1 MSKVLLVSEAPEL
14 LALAEDLEAEG
25 LEVLRSSEI
34 SRLTE
39 LVQAE
44 KPAVLLLEV
53 SAKGASPRRIL
64 DDLRRHNLRVAVIF
78 LAREVSLEEAVAA
91 VRAGAYDFRLLETDR
106 KVLKKLV
113 LTALEEHD
121 VFTTTEGFL
130 TRDPGLKALLEK
142 LRPVARSRAPILIT
156 GESGTGKEV
165 LARWIHRV
173 SDRARGPF
181 IAINCAALPEAL
193 LESELFGY
201 EKGAF
206 SGALTR
212 KKGKFELADGGTL
225 LLDEITEMP
234 LALQAKL
241 LRVLQEGEVDRLG
254 GAYPIK
260 VDVRVIATTNRDIE
274 AEVAAGRF
282 REDLYFRLNVIPVKL
297 PPLRERPQDIPY
309 LAEYFLKEF
318 SRTYGK
324 KLEGFAPEV
333 LEVLQNYEFP
343 GNVRELKNLIERA
356 VLLSQGPMITLEDL
370 LWSSPKKSIEI
381 TPSSSSSSPSSPSLH
396 LKPLR
401 ELEKEAILEA
411 LRACEGNRTRAA
423 ELLGISVRTLRNKLR
438 QYRAQGL
445 L

>member
-1 MSKVLLVSEAPEL
+1 MKDMNKKVLIVSETSEL
-14 LALAEDLEAEG
+14 LSLAEDLEAEG
-25 LEVLRSSEI
+25 LKVLRVSEP
-34 SRLTE
+34 S
-39 LVQAE
+39 QAANLAE
-44 KPAVLLLEV
+44 VEEPAVILVEV

-64 DDLRRHNLRVAVIF
+64 DDLRRRRVEAAVVF
-78 LAREVSLEEAVAA
+78 LAQEISIEEAVAA
-91 VRAGAYDFRLLETDR
+91 VREGAYDFRLLGTDR
-106 KVLKKLV
+106 EVLKKLV
-113 LTALEEHD
+113 LTALEEYR
-121 VFTTTEGFL
+121 VFTEREGFL
-130 TRDPGLKALLEK
+130 TRDPGLRALLEK
-142 LRPVARSRAPILIT
+142 LRTVARSRAPILIT

-165 LARWIHRV
+165 LARWLHRI

-181 IAINCAALPEAL
+181 VAINCAALPEAL

-212 KKGKFELADGGTL
+212 KKGKFELADGGTI

-234 LALQAKL
+234 LPLQAKL

-254 GAYPIK
+254 GAYPVK

-297 PPLRERPQDIPY
+297 PPLRERPLDIPY
-309 LAEYFLKEF
+309 LAEHFLREF
-318 SRTYGK
+318 ARTYGK
-324 KLEGFAPEV
+324 KIEGFAPEV
-333 LEVLQNYEFP
+333 LEVLQNYDFP
-343 GNVRELKNLIERA
+343 GNVRELKNLLERA
-356 VLLSQGPMITLEDL
+356 VLLSEGPLITLENL
-370 LWSSPKKSIEI
+370 LWSSSQKSLKAEPP
-381 TPSSSSSSPSSPSLH
+381 TPSRI
-396 LKPLR
+396 KPLR

-411 LRACEGNRTRAA
+411 LKACGGNRTRAA

-438 QYRAQGL
+438 LYRAQGL